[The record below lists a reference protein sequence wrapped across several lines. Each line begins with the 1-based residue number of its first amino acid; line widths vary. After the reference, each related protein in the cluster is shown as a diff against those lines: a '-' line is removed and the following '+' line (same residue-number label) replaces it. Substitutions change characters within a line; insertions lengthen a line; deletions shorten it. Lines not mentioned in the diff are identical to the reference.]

1 MCVKIVAGGN
11 LSMGEIK
18 SAWQKAMERVEK
30 LERSSPEEL
39 EEFKYVPLGKA
50 VAAQYLREENFCLD
64 TKLASYKENPSLKYI
79 AQGIEQVLMQ
89 NIFLPKNEED
99 KKTGKKAMSGI
110 KTIKKDK
117 KRTEA
122 LLAQLDTLLGYYEQA
137 RQQAFTQ
144 LKGSFTARLQSM
156 AASMEQ
162 QTGTKVS
169 VNPELQ
175 PQFQEMWLKTR
186 SQLDAQ
192 YEKALREQK
201 EQLSLIS

>member
-1 MCVKIVAGGN
+1 MCVKIIAGGN
-11 LSMGEIK
+11 SSMGEIK

-30 LERSSPEEL
+30 LERPSPEEL

-50 VAAQYLREENFCLD
+50 IAAQYLHEENFCLD
-64 TKLASYKENPSLKYI
+64 AKLASYKENPGLKYI
-79 AQGIEQVLMQ
+79 TRGIEQVLLQ
-89 NIFLPKNEED
+89 NIFLPRNAED
-99 KKTGKKAMSGI
+99 KKTGKKAMAGI
-110 KTIKKDK
+110 KAIKKDQ
-117 KRTEA
+117 KRTA
-122 LLAQLDTLLGYYEQA
+122 AMLAQLETLLGYYEQA

-144 LKGSFTARLQSM
+144 LKESFTARLQSM

-162 QTGTKVS
+162 QTGTKVNI
-169 VNPELQ
+169 NPELQ

-201 EQLSLIS
+201 EQLIS